1 MPVEERL
8 AEACEEHD
16 RGKGISI
23 WATPTGSRTLSGERV
38 CGSIV
43 KVPYIFQHETPRPR
57 MMCKS
62 PTYV

>member
-16 RGKGISI
+16 RGRGISI

-43 KVPYIFQHETPRPR
+43 KVPYIFQHETQDPE
-57 MMCKS
+57 
-62 PTYV
+62 